1 MIGKALAY
9 LCPLW
14 QLPDYTNFPFRVQL
28 CYYFLFFYW
37 SLLQYIYILSL
48 YRMSLT
54 FFSFIYIVG
63 ILLSIYIDIV
73 SVFIIIR
80 KQKTFQL

>member
-1 MIGKALAY
+1 MTF
-9 LCPLW
+9 
-14 QLPDYTNFPFRVQL
+14 YTKIIYKYIQSKRIVSQKIEIESVT
-28 CYYFLFFYW
+28 LFF
-37 SLLQYIYILSL
+37 SIEYIYILSL